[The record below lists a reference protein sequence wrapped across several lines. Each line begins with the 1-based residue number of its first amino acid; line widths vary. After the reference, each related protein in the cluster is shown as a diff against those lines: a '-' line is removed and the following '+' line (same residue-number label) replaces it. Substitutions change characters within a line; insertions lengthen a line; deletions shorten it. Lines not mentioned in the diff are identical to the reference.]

1 MKRLTL
7 SIALLATFASGVGCS
22 KPRPVAPV
30 ETAPLVV
37 PDDVGPILVLVDRL
51 PGKEAFAEER
61 ARQVAIGLRH
71 FSAHTAWAYVD
82 AAALE
87 EVASAEVVVYLGI
100 NGNDPLSSEVLA
112 RLREA
117 RRLIVTQSH
126 LARLRE
132 AHIAFEDT
140 RGGKNIIVPP
150 GTAVRYKGE
159 IFRSNLPDFL
169 DFDVRAPARVL
180 AEYSVTLASRAS
192 LPYVVQDG
200 DALFVNGEL
209 SFDSDDVTRRGATLV
224 ACDAIAE
231 FLRAGPLASRPQAM
245 LRLEDV
251 SALTPPARLKNVVE
265 YLAAAHVPYGI
276 SVIPDL
282 HVKGKTVPPLREQ
295 AELVE
300 VLRWAQDHGGTVI
313 LHGLHHCCS
322 SEDAE
327 GYEFWDQDHNAPI
340 ANDSAEWMR
349 AQVSAGITHLTAL
362 GLRPR
367 MWESPHYSASPADYR
382 VVSEFFSSGWELRD
396 PVNWS
401 PWLLG
406 RDEYGAMLLP
416 ENLGYVSL
424 DGKKTVADQLARA
437 KELLVCRSCLAAGYL
452 HPSTVWIE
460 DVQAYVDGLRNLGYA
475 FVDPAEAVIRSRS
488 GPESDQ

>member
-7 SIALLATFASGVGCS
+7 SIALVALVQSGVGCS
-22 KPRPVAPV
+22 KPVAPV
-30 ETAPLVV
+30 ETAPLVL
-37 PDDVGPILVLVDRL
+37 PGDVGPILVLVDRL

-61 ARQVAIGLRH
+61 ARQVSIGLRH
-71 FSAHTAWAYVD
+71 FSARTAWAYVD
-82 AAALE
+82 AASLE
-87 EVASAEVVVYLGI
+87 DVASAQVVVYLGI

-112 RLREA
+112 RLRKA

-126 LARLRE
+126 LARLRD
-132 AHIAFEDT
+132 AHIAFEHT
-140 RGGKNIIVPP
+140 SGGRDIIFPP

-159 IFRSNLPDFL
+159 IFRSNLPDFR
-169 DFDVRAPARVL
+169 DFDVREPARVL
-180 AEYSVTLASRAS
+180 AEYSVTLANRSS
-192 LPYVVQDG
+192 LPYIVQDG
-200 DALFVNGEL
+200 AALFVNGEF
-209 SFDSDDVTRRGATLV
+209 SFDSDDAPRRGATLV

-231 FLRAGPLASRPQAM
+231 FLGARPLPSRPQAM

-282 HVKGKTVPPLREQ
+282 HIRGETVPPLREQ

-300 VLRWAQDHGGTVI
+300 VLRWAEDHGATVI

-340 ANDSAEWMR
+340 SNDSAEWMR
-349 AQVSAGITHLTAL
+349 AQVSTGTACLTAL
-362 GLRPR
+362 GLHPR
-367 MWESPHYSASPADYR
+367 MWETPHYSASPADYR
-382 VVSEFFSSGWELRD
+382 VVSEFFSSAWELRD
-396 PVNWS
+396 PVNWL
-401 PWLLG
+401 PWPLR

-424 DGKKTVADQLARA
+424 DGRMTVADQLARA
-437 KELLVCRSCLAAGYL
+437 RELLVCRSCLAAGYL

-460 DVQAYVDGLRNLGYA
+460 DVQAYVDGLRGLGYV
-475 FVDPAEAVIRSRS
+475 FVDPAQAVMRLPS
-488 GPESDQ
+488 GSDRDQ